1 MIIRQMQPKDCFR
14 AMALWQEIFRD
25 TQPFGT
31 FYFAHRFTPTL
42 SFGVFEEDRLV
53 SMALGRAVLTER
65 PGLRAV
71 LIAGVCTLPEFRGQ
85 GLMTETMQRLIANA
99 AARGFDLALLSP
111 AIPDLYAPFGFRP
124 LSFAVEATETAAAPE
139 ELQRVSVVTDLRV
152 PYLLY
157 QIQSVS
163 HPFMLHREKKDFL
176 LTLRE
181 YAADGGVMLQT
192 KDELG
197 YLCFLPKEREVE
209 VVECLA
215 AYPEQYRLLL
225 RAAAVYSPSQSAT
238 ALLPADCGV
247 PGKVVRPIHALG
259 LKPSVRLDQI
269 PELRRAFLV
278 EQY

>member
-1 MIIRQMQPKDCFR
+1 MPI
-14 AMALWQEIFRD
+14 IFRNSGS
-25 TQPFGT
+25 TLVITKLEEGRRI
-31 FYFAHRFTPTL
+31 AFTGLYQTDEITVREAENGCRVTWSTTL
-42 SFGVFEEDRLV
+42 QSL
-53 SMALGRAVLTER
+53 
-65 PGLRAV
+65 
-71 LIAGVCTLPEFRGQ
+71 
-85 GLMTETMQRLIANA
+85 
-99 AARGFDLALLSP
+99 
-111 AIPDLYAPFGFRP
+111 
-124 LSFAVEATETAAAPE
+124 EATETAAAPE